1 MYLYD
6 YLFNYLFVCL
16 FIYVFIYQWQPLLEQ
31 ISIQTSAF
39 LKKGQFFINPPQE
52 NSLHSPYLNISL
64 FPSPKPGGEE
74 GSWVMGQW
82 ENPSHIPKESTKP
95 IKKKNLNEP
104 RADLSQSCLTFWV
117 LWRIWARK
125 GIRAGMY
132 HWNSQG
138 TEWNLDFIPQSAEGT
153 ANFSLREVT
162 KKGTCNL
169 SSLLTSALGQ
179 AWPRDLILNLSL
191 SCSASKSASEREMW
205 GIQMYKSILQ
215 PLA

>member
-95 IKKKNLNEP
+95 IKKKIWMSPELIYLNPASLFGFYEEFGQEK
-104 RADLSQSCLTFWV
+104 ASGLECT
-117 LWRIWARK
+117 
-125 GIRAGMY
+125 
-132 HWNSQG
+132 
-138 TEWNLDFIPQSAEGT
+138 TGT
-153 ANFSLREVT
+153 AKALSEIWILFRSQLRAQLILVSEKSP
-162 KKGTCNL
+162 KKAPA
-169 SSLLTSALGQ
+169 TSAPFSPQLWDKPG
-179 AWPRDLILNLSL
+179 LEI
-191 SCSASKSASEREMW
+191 
-205 GIQMYKSILQ
+205 
-215 PLA
+215 

>member
-74 GSWVMGQW
+74 GSW
-82 ENPSHIPKESTKP
+82 I
-95 IKKKNLNEP
+95 
-104 RADLSQSCLTFWV
+104 
-117 LWRIWARK
+117 IWARK

-132 HWNSQG
+132 LWNSQG